1 MEEKQSKEKKDGK
14 KENQEKE
21 MISLVDED
29 GNEII
34 DFHNKF
40 N

>member
-1 MEEKQSKEKKDGK
+1 MEEKQSEEKKDGK
-14 KENQEKE
+14 KEDQEKD

-29 GNEII
+29 GNGII

-40 N
+40 I